1 MLVEIV
7 WPPTG
12 GAGPSV
18 RARAGWHAVCVA
30 LVARRWRA
38 PDESRT
44 PRQAARRARS
54 GGVVQTPSTHG
65 GRDCDVTAYVGEPVR
80 QVHDG
85 RSLPAGWFFE
95 NGTLSRACPASGP
108 LPLRVLRGGAID
120 QRAETGPC
128 ARVCGVA
135 SARGHVRTPR
145 RREYHPSRSGDVQG
159 GAQLGLPEVRGRAAA
174 PHSTCD
180 GEVQDPH
187 REGPQATGGRGS
199 DDSRI

>member
-38 PDESRT
+38 PDKSRA

-54 GGVVQTPSTHG
+54 GGVVQTSSTHG
-65 GRDCDVTAYVGEPVR
+65 PRTCGVAAHVGEPVR

-85 RSLPAGWFFE
+85 RSLSAGWFFE
-95 NGTLSRACPASGP
+95 NGTLSGACPASRP
-108 LPLRVLRGGAID
+108 LPLRVLRGGSIG
-120 QRAETGPC
+120 Q
-128 ARVCGVA
+128 
-135 SARGHVRTPR
+135 
-145 RREYHPSRSGDVQG
+145 
-159 GAQLGLPEVRGRAAA
+159 
-174 PHSTCD
+174 
-180 GEVQDPH
+180 
-187 REGPQATGGRGS
+187 
-199 DDSRI
+199 